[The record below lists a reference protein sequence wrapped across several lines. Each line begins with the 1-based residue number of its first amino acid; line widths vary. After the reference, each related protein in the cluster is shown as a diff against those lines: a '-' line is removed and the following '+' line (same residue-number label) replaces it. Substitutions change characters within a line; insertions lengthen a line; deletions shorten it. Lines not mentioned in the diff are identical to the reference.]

1 MKTSKALIMVIA
13 GVLILFNASIVYSW
27 GTISVPIA
35 EAFSWGKSE
44 ISLVFMVMISF
55 FCLGGLTSG
64 KLIRKIKPGSLMAG
78 AAFSFLGGFAI
89 ASYAQGLILMLLA
102 FAVLCGFA
110 AGLLYNSVISTVT
123 RFFPQKQAFVS
134 GILMM
139 GFGSGSFLIG
149 KLFQSLTPL
158 DADGWRISF
167 RLAALVAFA
176 IVLPLSFFFR
186 SRMPQVE
193 KNQFFDPLNRDVKSM
208 LKSQEF
214 WLFFFWA
221 VTISAAGLVIVAQV
235 AGLAR
240 AIDSQIS
247 YSNIAL
253 LGGAFA
259 IMNGL
264 GRIAGGKI
272 YDHKGT
278 RFSMALV
285 NLTFLF
291 ALVLLVVSV
300 FAKQFIWML
309 VSNILFGYAFGSI
322 PAINS
327 GFVASRF
334 GKAHFPENL
343 SAMTV
348 NLLVASILSSAS
360 GYLFDIFGGYLP
372 SFIIMLVYI
381 LVAVFLNRS
390 LNQKTSRISVQTTP
404 QALNSRQENFL
415 EE

>member
-1 MKTSKALIMVIA
+1 MKKSKASIMVIA

-64 KLIRKIKPGSLMAG
+64 KLIRKIRPGSLMAL
-78 AAFSFLGGFAI
+78 AAFSFLGGFVI
-89 ASYAQGLILMLLA
+89 ASYAQGLALMLLA

-110 AGLLYNSVISTVT
+110 AGLLYNSVISSVT

-149 KLFQSLTPL
+149 KLFQTFTPL
-158 DADGWRISF
+158 DLDGWRISF
-167 RLAALVAFA
+167 RVAGLVAFA
-176 IVLPLSFFFR
+176 IVFPLSFLLKTP
-186 SRMPQVE
+186 MPQLE
-193 KNQFFDPLNRDVKSM
+193 KKRNFDPMNMDVKSM
-208 LKSQEF
+208 IKSGEF

-221 VTISAAGLVIVAQV
+221 VTISAAGLVVVAQV

-240 AIDSQIS
+240 AIDAQIS
-247 YSNIAL
+247 YSNIAA
-253 LGGAFA
+253 LGGVFA
-259 IMNGL
+259 ILNGL

-272 YDHKGT
+272 FDHKGT
-278 RFSMALV
+278 RFSMAMV
-285 NLTFLF
+285 NIIFF
-291 ALVLLVVSV
+291 IALALLVFSV
-300 FAKQFIWML
+300 FAKQLLWMFI
-309 VSNILFGYAFGSI
+309 SNVLFGYAFGSI

-334 GKAHFPENL
+334 GKTHFPENL

-348 NLLVASILSSAS
+348 NLLVASVLSSAS
-360 GYLFDIFGGYLP
+360 GYLFDLFGGYLS
-372 SFIIMLVYI
+372 SFIIMLLYI
-381 LVAVFLNRS
+381 LLALILNLFLN
-390 LNQKTSRISVQTTP
+390 KKSRQISVQSCT
-404 QALNSRQENFL
+404 QE
-415 EE
+415 

>member
-1 MKTSKALIMVIA
+1 MKPGKATLMVIA

-35 EAFSWGKSE
+35 EAFGWGKSE

-64 KLIRKIKPGSLMAG
+64 QLIRKISPGSLMAA

-89 ASYAQGLILMLLA
+89 ASFAQSLALMLLA
-102 FAVLCGFA
+102 FALLCGFA
-110 AGLLYNSVISTVT
+110 AGLLYNSVISTVI
-123 RFFPQKQAFVS
+123 RFFPAKQAFVS

-149 KLFQSLTPL
+149 KLYQVFTPL
-158 DADGWRISF
+158 DVNGWRISF
-167 RLAALVAFA
+167 RAAALVAFA

-186 SRMPQVE
+186 TPMPQLE
-193 KNQFFDPLNRDVKSM
+193 KGPSSDPLNMDVRAM
-208 LKSQEF
+208 LKTGEF

-221 VTISAAGLVIVAQV
+221 VTISAAGLVVIAQV

-247 YSNIAL
+247 YSSIAA
-253 LGGAFA
+253 LGGIFA
-259 IMNGL
+259 ILNGL

-272 YDHKGT
+272 FDLKGF
-278 RFSMALV
+278 RFSMAMV
-285 NLTFLF
+285 NFVFLL
-291 ALVLLVVSV
+291 ALALLVFSV
-300 FAKQFIWML
+300 FTKQINLMFA
-309 VSNILFGYAFGSI
+309 SNALFGYAFGSI

-327 GFVASRF
+327 GFVAFRF
-334 GKAHFPENL
+334 GKTHFPENL

-348 NLLVASILSSAS
+348 NLLAASMLSSAS
-360 GYLFDIFGGYLP
+360 GYLFDAFGGYVP

-381 LVAVFLNRS
+381 LIGVFLNLT
-390 LNQKTSRISVQTTP
+390 LNRKTR
-404 QALNSRQENFL
+404 
-415 EE
+415 

>member
-1 MKTSKALIMVIA
+1 MKMKPGKASIMVIA

-35 EAFSWGKSE
+35 ESFSWGKSE
-44 ISLVFMVMISF
+44 ISLVFMVMMAF
-55 FCLGGLTSG
+55 FCLGNLASG
-64 KLIRKIKPGSLMAG
+64 QLIRKVSPGNLMAA
-78 AAFSFLGGFAI
+78 AAFSFLAGFGI
-89 ASYAQGLILMLLA
+89 ASFAQNLALILLA
-102 FAVLCGFA
+102 FAVFCGFA

-123 RFFPQKQAFVS
+123 RFFPKKQAFVS

-139 GFGSGSFLIG
+139 GFGSGSFIIG
-149 KLFQSLTPL
+149 KLYQIFTPV
-158 DADGWRISF
+158 DVDGWRISF
-167 RLAALVAFA
+167 RVAALVAFA

-186 SRMPQVE
+186 TRMPQLE
-193 KNQFFDPLNRDVKSM
+193 KSSSLDPLNMNVKAM
-208 LKSQEF
+208 LRTGEF

-221 VTISAAGLVIVAQV
+221 VTISAAGLVIIAQV

-247 YSNIAL
+247 YSSIAT
-253 LGGAFA
+253 LGGIFA
-259 IMNGL
+259 ILNGL

-285 NLTFLF
+285 NSLFLL
-291 ALVLLVVSV
+291 ALALLVLSV
-300 FAKQFIWML
+300 FAKQISLML
-309 VSNILFGYAFGSI
+309 VSNALFGYAFGSI

-334 GKAHFPENL
+334 GTTHFPENL

-348 NLLVASILSSAS
+348 NLLAASILSSAS
-360 GYLFDIFGGYLP
+360 GYLFDAFGGYLP

-381 LVAVFLNRS
+381 LIAVALNLSLNRKAR
-390 LNQKTSRISVQTTP
+390 QISVKVF
-404 QALNSRQENFL
+404 S

>member
-1 MKTSKALIMVIA
+1 MKPSKASIMVIA

-35 EAFSWGKSE
+35 EAFAWGKSE
-44 ISLVFMVMISF
+44 ISLVFMVMVSF
-55 FCLGGLTSG
+55 FCLGGVTSG
-64 KLIRKIKPGSLMAG
+64 QLIRKVSPGTLMAA

-89 ASYAQGLILMLLA
+89 ASFAQNLVLMLLA

-123 RFFPQKQAFVS
+123 RYFPLKQAFVS

-149 KLFQSLTPL
+149 KLYQVFTPL
-158 DADGWRISF
+158 DVDGWRISF
-167 RLAALVAFA
+167 RVAALVAFA

-186 SRMPQVE
+186 TRMPQLE
-193 KNQFFDPLNRDVKSM
+193 KGQTPDPLNMNVKAM
-208 LKSQEF
+208 LKSGEF

-221 VTISAAGLVIVAQV
+221 VTISAAGLIVIAQV

-247 YSNIAL
+247 YSSIAA
-253 LGGAFA
+253 LGGIFA
-259 IMNGL
+259 ILNGL
-264 GRIAGGKI
+264 GRIVGGKI
-272 YDHKGT
+272 YDHKGS

-285 NLTFLF
+285 NILFLL
-291 ALVLLVVSV
+291 ALALLVISV
-300 FAKQFIWML
+300 FAKQITWML
-309 VSNILFGYAFGSI
+309 VSNALFGYAFGSI
-322 PAINS
+322 PATNS

-334 GKAHFPENL
+334 GKTHFPENL

-348 NLLVASILSSAS
+348 NLLAASILSSAS
-360 GYLFDIFGGYLP
+360 GYLFDAFGGYLP
-372 SFIIMLVYI
+372 SFIIMLAYI
-381 LVAVFLNRS
+381 LIAVTLNLSLNR
-390 LNQKTSRISVQTTP
+390 KTRQITVEVIS
-404 QALNSRQENFL
+404 QE
-415 EE
+415 

>member
-1 MKTSKALIMVIA
+1 MKPGKATLMVIA

-35 EAFSWGKSE
+35 EAFGWGKSE

-64 KLIRKIKPGSLMAG
+64 QLIRKISPGTLMAA

-89 ASYAQGLILMLLA
+89 ASFAQSLTLMLLA
-102 FAVLCGFA
+102 FALLCGFA

-123 RFFPQKQAFVS
+123 RFFPAKQAFVS

-149 KLFQSLTPL
+149 KLYQVFTPL
-158 DADGWRISF
+158 DVDGWRISF
-167 RLAALVAFA
+167 RVAALVAFA

-186 SRMPQVE
+186 TPMPQLE
-193 KNQFFDPLNRDVKSM
+193 KGPSSDPLNMDVKAM
-208 LKSQEF
+208 LRTGEF

-221 VTISAAGLVIVAQV
+221 VTISAAGLVVIAQV

-247 YSNIAL
+247 YSSIAA
-253 LGGAFA
+253 LGGIFA
-259 IMNGL
+259 ILNGL

-272 YDHKGT
+272 FDLKGV
-278 RFSMALV
+278 RFSMAMV
-285 NLTFLF
+285 NFVFLL
-291 ALVLLVVSV
+291 ALALLVFSV
-300 FAKQFIWML
+300 FTKQINLM
-309 VSNILFGYAFGSI
+309 VASNALFGYAFGSI

-327 GFVASRF
+327 GFVSFRF
-334 GKAHFPENL
+334 GKTHFPENL

-348 NLLVASILSSAS
+348 NLLAAAMLSSAS
-360 GYLFDIFGGYLP
+360 GYLFDAFGGYVP

-381 LVAVFLNRS
+381 LIGVFLNLT
-390 LNQKTSRISVQTTP
+390 LNRKKRKISVK
-404 QALNSRQENFL
+404 LNPPG
-415 EE
+415 